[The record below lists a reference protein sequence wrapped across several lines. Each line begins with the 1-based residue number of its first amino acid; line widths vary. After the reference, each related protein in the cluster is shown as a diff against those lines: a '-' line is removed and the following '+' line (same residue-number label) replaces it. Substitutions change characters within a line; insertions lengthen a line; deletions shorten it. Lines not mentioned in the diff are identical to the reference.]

1 MTDVGKACP
10 SFSLPA
16 LSADGESAL
25 DPKKYA
31 GSYLVLYFYPKDDTP
46 GCTREAQAFTAKK
59 AELAKLGAH
68 VVGVSRDTIAKHKSF
83 QAKYKLSFPL
93 VSDPDR
99 VAHLAFG
106 AWGEK
111 TMYGKKIEGALRST
125 FVIGPDRKVVRVF
138 RNVKVDGHADAVL
151 DAIRAHKAGDAPA
164 KPAAKAT
171 KPAPSAAPKAAKA
184 KAAPAAKAAP
194 KKAATKI
201 ATKTTRPQS
210 RKK

>member
-16 LSADGESAL
+16 LSTDGEAAL
-25 DPKKYA
+25 DPKRYA

-68 VVGVSRDTIAKHKSF
+68 VVGISRDSIAKHKSF
-83 QAKYKLSFPL
+83 QAKYKLNFPL

-164 KPAAKAT
+164 KPAAKAAAPPAKKAAAAT
-171 KPAPSAAPKAAKA
+171 KAKPAPAK
-184 KAAPAAKAAP
+184 KP
-194 KKAATKI
+194 ATKV
-201 ATKTTRPQS
+201 ATKTTRPSS

>member
-16 LSADGESAL
+16 LAADGESVL
-25 DPKKYA
+25 DPKRYA

-46 GCTREAQAFTAKK
+46 GCTREAQAFSAKK

-68 VVGVSRDTIAKHKSF
+68 VVGISRDTIAKHKSF
-83 QAKYKLSFPL
+83 QAKYKLNFPL
-93 VSDPDR
+93 VSDPER

-125 FVIGPDRKVVRVF
+125 FLIGPDRKVVRVF

-164 KPAAKAT
+164 KPAAKAA
-171 KPAPSAAPKAAKA
+171 KPAASAPKANKA
-184 KAAPAAKAAP
+184 KSAPATKAPP
-194 KKAATKI
+194 KKAATKV

>member
-16 LSADGESAL
+16 LSSEGESAL
-25 DPKKYA
+25 DPKRYA

-83 QAKYKLSFPL
+83 QAKYKLNFPL

-164 KPAAKAT
+164 TPAAKAAKAA
-171 KPAPSAAPKAAKA
+171 KPAASGPKA
-184 KAAPAAKAAP
+184 KAAPAAKAPP
-194 KKAATKI
+194 KKAATKV
-201 ATKTTRPQS
+201 ANKTTRPQS

>member
-25 DPKKYA
+25 DPKRYA

-46 GCTREAQAFTAKK
+46 GCTREAQAFAANKS
-59 AELAKLGAH
+59 ALAKLGAH

-83 QAKYKLSFPL
+83 QAKYKLDFPL

-99 VAHLAFG
+99 VAHVAFG

-138 RNVKVDGHADAVL
+138 RNVKVDGHVDAVL
-151 DAIRAHKAGDAPA
+151 DAIRAHKSGEPPA
-164 KPAAKAT
+164 KAVAT
-171 KPAPSAAPKAAKA
+171 KKV
-184 KAAPAAKAAP
+184 
-194 KKAATKI
+194 ATKKVATKKV
-201 ATKTTRPQS
+201 ATKTTRPSS